1 MPGYMYVICG
11 ILIFAGLYIILK
23 PAVKNIYESSSL
35 DGLGKVL
42 LVCLVVA
49 VIFFF
54 LFHR

>member
-11 ILIFAGLYIILK
+11 ILICAGLYIILK
-23 PAVKNIYESSSL
+23 PAAKNIYESSSL
-35 DGLGKVL
+35 EGLGKVL
-42 LVCLVVA
+42 LICLVVA

>member
-11 ILIFAGLYIILK
+11 ILICAGLFILLK
-23 PAVKNIYESSSL
+23 PAVKNIYESCSL
-35 DGLGKVL
+35 EGFGKVL